1 MAKSSE
7 RPHEEVWVTTSWH
20 GEVVWVSGLRRGAEL
35 RTGRD
40 FPSLPGLSDGTVLV
54 SRPRRQAYVHVAQG
68 AHVRRDPWKDGVP
81 PEAVVEGERLPIRAG
96 DRVVL
101 VLAEGD
107 VEVSVELFRSE
118 ANLGLGL
125 RSWLPSPFV
134 VAVALAYALSLLG
147 LAPAV
152 SHRST
157 EPETTS
163 REDVLFMRRA
173 LAARAEREAEDL
185 APSGTQTKRSVDEG
199 RHAEPP
205 GAATVLDEPLT
216 RKSIWCVGSVLWPGS
231 FDREVEPQPRRETAD
246 LGWTFMCSG
255 ALKGFAPHG
264 LRLSWGISIVHGPL
278 PADVLQWELRV
289 NEGRLR
295 ACYEAG
301 LVSDPSLEAR
311 VMVIFEINPDGSVSV
326 FSGGRHASLLECIL
340 GVTSGLF
347 LPRTDGVVTVTY
359 SLELSKVRA
368 PEPT

>member
-1 MAKSSE
+1 M
-7 RPHEEVWVTTSWH
+7 
-20 GEVVWVSGLRRGAEL
+20 
-35 RTGRD
+35 
-40 FPSLPGLSDGTVLV
+40 
-54 SRPRRQAYVHVAQG
+54 
-68 AHVRRDPWKDGVP
+68 DGVP
-81 PEAVVEGERLPIRAG
+81 PEVVVEGERLPVRAG

-107 VEVSVELFRSE
+107 VEVSVELFRSD
-118 ANLGLGL
+118 ANLGL

-134 VAVALAYALSLLG
+134 VAVALAYALSVLG

-185 APSGTQTKRSVDEG
+185 APSGTQTKRGVDEG

-205 GAATVLDEPLT
+205 GAATGLDEPLT
-216 RKSIWCVGSVLWPGS
+216 KESIWCVGDVLRPGN
-231 FDREVEPQPRRETAD
+231 FDLEVEPQPRRETAD
-246 LGWTFMCSG
+246 LGWTFGCSG
-255 ALKGFAPHG
+255 ARKGFAPHG
-264 LRLSWGISIVHGPL
+264 LRLSWGRPTVQGPL
-278 PADVLQWELRV
+278 PADVLQRELRG

-311 VMVIFEINPDGSVSV
+311 VIVSFEIDPDGAVTVASV
-326 FSGGRHASLLECIL
+326 GGADGRHASLVECIL
-340 GVTSGLF
+340 GVTSGLL
-347 LPRTDGVVTVTY
+347 LPRTEGAVTVTY